1 MLHKPT
7 KLNLKTPG
15 KDQEKVEDI
24 YMMNANTNNNTQAAA
39 IAAINT
45 IAAEAIAAIKAIM
58 TEATAEEA
66 TTTETT
72 ATTTE
77 ATTEEK
83 SHLDEFLESWSKAPT
98 AGELANM
105 MEDPKAIVVLDD
117 DDSVI
122 ASSYATTTEETATA
136 AEATLDDDDNIEFS
150 GSMIENDPCD
160 PMLSAEDAVQEI
172 AADTADEETTEKM
185 LDDIIAD
192 ISALYDIAEY
202 SLRHEGKNI
211 STDNSPY
218 SPKDNVVGSID
229 CYNVYISKEVVK
241 GDHVEG
247 SFRMIIKDKVIVNPI
262 MELELRLID
271 NHYKIFSSENV
282 HRMEKMKEDHNLM
295 RFLEIT
301 EEVSAL
307 VMSRYIAD

>member
-1 MLHKPT
+1 M
-7 KLNLKTPG
+7 TPG

-24 YMMNANTNNNTQAAA
+24 YMMNANTNNTQAAA

-58 TEATAEEA
+58 TEATTAEA
-66 TTTETT
+66 VTAETT

-136 AEATLDDDDNIEFS
+136 AEATTETTTADAEFA

-160 PMLSAEDAVQEI
+160 PMPSDPTAAE
-172 AADTADEETTEKM
+172 TADEETVTAEDTATEKY
-185 LDDIIAD
+185 LDNIIAD

-202 SLRHEGKNI
+202 SLCHEGKNI
-211 STDNSPY
+211 DSDRSPY
-218 SPKDNVVGSID
+218 APKENKVGTIGYYQVS
-229 CYNVYISKEVVK
+229 ISKEINK
-241 GDHVEG
+241 DGDHVEG
-247 SFRMIIKDKVIVNPI
+247 SFRMIVKD
-262 MELELRLID
+262 RLIVD
-271 NHYKIFSSENV
+271 PIIDLDLHLINDHFKIFSSENT
-282 HRMEKMKEDHNLM
+282 HRVEKLKESHEIM

>member
-1 MLHKPT
+1 
-7 KLNLKTPG
+7 
-15 KDQEKVEDI
+15 
-24 YMMNANTNNNTQAAA
+24 MNTNTNNNTQAAA
-39 IAAINT
+39 IAAIEAITN
-45 IAAEAIAAIKAIM
+45 AAIAAIKAIM
-58 TEATAEEA
+58 TEAIAEEA
-66 TTTETT
+66 TTAETT
-72 ATTTE
+72 AATE
-77 ATTEEK
+77 ATTEE
-83 SHLDEFLESWSKAPT
+83 DNTEFE
-98 AGELANM
+98 
-105 MEDPKAIVVLDD
+105 
-117 DDSVI
+117 
-122 ASSYATTTEETATA
+122 
-136 AEATLDDDDNIEFS
+136 

-271 NHYKIFSSENV
+271 NHFKVFSSENT
-282 HRMEKMKEDHNLM
+282 HRMEKMKESHEIM

-301 EEVSAL
+301 DEVSAL
-307 VMSRYIAD
+307 VMNRYIAD

>member
-1 MLHKPT
+1 M
-7 KLNLKTPG
+7 TPG

-39 IAAINT
+39 IAAINA

-58 TEATAEEA
+58 DTATEATAA
-66 TTTETT
+66 ETT
-72 ATTTE
+72 A
-77 ATTEEK
+77 EEK
-83 SHLDEFLESWSKAPT
+83 SRLDNFLDSWSKAPT
-98 AGELANM
+98 AGELAKM
-105 MEDPKAIVVLDD
+105 DAPEKIVVLDD
-117 DDSVI
+117 DDNI
-122 ASSYATTTEETATA
+122 ITSSYATTTEEATA
-136 AEATLDDDDNIEFS
+136 ATEATTEEDNTEFE

-160 PMLSAEDAVQEI
+160 PMLSAEDAAQEI

-241 GDHVEG
+241 GDHVTG
-247 SFRMIIKDKVIVNPI
+247 SFRLIIKDKTIVTPI

-271 NHYKIFSSENV
+271 GHYKVFSSENT
-282 HRMEKMKEDHNLM
+282 HRMEKMKESHDLM